1 MNNHDV
7 QSIVEDAT
15 LDFTLG
21 DNKSAIKKLDEAI
34 NVNSQSFEAW
44 HALAEIYFSDKFY
57 DRALHAAKKA
67 YKLKP
72 KDIDYVAPNIFSNA
86 TQLIRML
93 KPNIY
98 CKGKDYK
105 NFSFDVKPSFF

>member
-1 MNNHDV
+1 MKNYDV

-34 NVNSQSFEAW
+34 NINSQSFEAW

-72 KDIDYVAPNIFSNA
+72 KDIHINTSLSRIWMELGDKAAAEKFGA
-86 TQLIRML
+86 QARML
-93 KPNIY
+93 NW
-98 CKGKDYK
+98 K
-105 NFSFDVKPSFF
+105 NELQSPKH